1 MKNSSKQNSQARLLL
16 GAITLFF
23 FTAFLLLALKDMQL
37 RSFLMM
43 LLVPL
48 ILFVSTAMIPKLF
61 PADQLMLSLVNF
73 LCALGVLMLYRIN
86 PRVGVDQAVNY
97 GVGVLAMLFCMV
109 FIRHLRELK
118 LLMTLLMA
126 GALLLM
132 VLPLVFGKEI
142 NGARAWVSIGGIGFQ
157 PSELVKVAL
166 VLVEAWLLSRRKMV
180 LAGLFAGICL
190 ILLMLQKDLGTA
202 LIYYAVTLVMLF
214 AATRN
219 YGYVSLGVLGGVAG
233 AWLGYVQ
240 FAHVKRRVRIWL
252 DPWSGTTAENEGYH
266 IVKSLIAMVNGGVWG
281 LGLGL
286 GNAAYA
292 SELPA
297 NTTDSIFTVI
307 LNEFGLV
314 FGICVLMI
322 FLIIFLRGI
331 GTAMRANSRFHT
343 LLALGVASLLALQT
357 FVIIGGNIKMIPL
370 TGVTVPFISYGGSS
384 ILSCLC
390 LVGLLQGVASIN
402 DDEVLRDMQLAQA
415 QEEYA

>member
-1 MKNSSKQNSQARLLL
+1 MRNSSKQGSQAKLLL
-16 GAITLFF
+16 GSITLFF
-23 FTAFLLLALKDMQL
+23 FTAFLLLALKDLQL

-43 LLVPL
+43 ALVPL
-48 ILFVSTAMIPKLF
+48 ILFVSTLMIPRLF

-86 PRVGVDQAVNY
+86 PRVGIDQAVNY
-97 GVGVLAMLFCMV
+97 GVGVLAMVFCILL
-109 FIRHLRELK
+109 IRHLRRPAA
-118 LLMTLLMA
+118 LMPVMIG
-126 GALLLM
+126 GALFLM
-132 VLPLVFGKEI
+132 GLPLLFGKEI
-142 NGARAWVSIGGIGFQ
+142 NGARAWVSLGGVGFQ

-166 VLVEAWLLSRRKMV
+166 VLVEAWLLSRRKMM

-202 LIYYAVTLVMLF
+202 LIYYAVTLVMVF

-219 YGYVSLGVLGGVAG
+219 YAYVGLGLLGGAAG
-233 AWLGYVQ
+233 AWFGYVQ

-297 NTTDSIFTVI
+297 NTTDSIYTVI

-322 FLIIFLRGI
+322 YLIIFLRGI
-331 GTAMRANSRFHT
+331 GIAMRANTRFHT
-343 LLALGVASLLALQT
+343 LLALGVASLIALQT
-357 FVIIGGNIKMIPL
+357 FIIIGGNIKMIPL
-370 TGVTVPFISYGGSS
+370 TGVTLPFISYGGSS

-390 LVGLLQGVASIN
+390 LMGLLQGVASIN
-402 DDEVLRDMQLAQA
+402 DDEVLKDIQLA